1 MEDIYFDSILP
12 GNVYDQTDEE
22 IHHERIRQKK
32 LAQYLKAK
40 ES

>member
-1 MEDIYFDSILP
+1 MEDIYPDSLFP

-22 IHHERIRQKK
+22 IHHERIRKKK
-32 LAQYLKAK
+32 LTQYLKAK